1 MPNVTLSIDDDVL
14 RRCRAYA
21 EAHGISLNA
30 LIRELL
36 ERAVP
41 VAPDDD
47 AAEEEL
53 FELMDRLKVSLKGK
67 RWTRDELYDG

>member
-1 MPNVTLSIDDDVL
+1 MANVTLSIDDDVL

-41 VAPDDD
+41 VSSDD
-47 AAEEEL
+47 AADQEL
-53 FELMDRLKVSLKGK
+53 NALMDDLKVSLRGK
-67 RWTRDELYDG
+67 RWTRDELYDV

>member
-21 EAHGISLNA
+21 EAHGLSLNA

-36 ERAVP
+36 DRAVP
-41 VAPDDD
+41 PSDDD
-47 AAEEEL
+47 NADQEL
-53 FELMDRLKVSLKGK
+53 DTLLDQLKVNLKGK
-67 RWTRDELYDG
+67 RWTRDELYDV

>member
-1 MPNVTLSIDDDVL
+1 MANVTLSIDDDVL

-21 EAHGISLNA
+21 ESHGISLNA

-41 VAPDDD
+41 ATSDDTVD
-47 AAEEEL
+47 DEL
-53 FELMDRLKVSLKGK
+53 FALMDELKVSLKGK
-67 RWTRDELYDG
+67 RWTRDELYDV